1 MQETVFLRLV
11 EFHVVHHCNL
21 TCAGCSHF
29 SPQAAKEFLSAEQIR
44 RDVELAAA
52 RLDPG
57 YVHVLGGEPLLHP
70 GLADLL
76 PIFRA
81 AFPRATIKVVTNGTL
96 LERSPP
102 QLLRALA
109 DLGIRLA
116 VSVYPGTH
124 LSQERIAAICAEH
137 GIGVELWEQST
148 FLDFLDLSGTS
159 DPRAARAECPMED
172 ACNVRDGYLFP
183 CPVSAWA
190 DLGRLPW
197 LQTDGVSL
205 SAGVDEIRSVLD
217 RGRLTSCCRF
227 CRVPPVRVPHQM
239 DGLVRLSRERARHA

>member
-1 MQETVFLRLV
+1 MKETVFLRLV

-21 TCAGCSHF
+21 TCSGCSHF
-29 SPQAAKEFLSAEQIR
+29 SPQAAKELLTVQQIG

-52 RLDPG
+52 RLDPE

-70 GLADLL
+70 GLPEIL
-76 PIFRA
+76 PVFRT

-96 LERSPP
+96 LERSPRP
-102 QLLRALA
+102 LLRALA
-109 DLGIRLA
+109 DLDIRLA
-116 VSVYPGTH
+116 VSVYPTTH
-124 LSQERIAAICAEH
+124 LSQERIAALCAEH
-137 GIGVELWEQST
+137 GIGVEIWEQST

-159 DPRAARAECPMED
+159 DAVAARAECPMDD

-197 LQTDGVSL
+197 VQDDGVSL
-205 SAGVDEIRSVLD
+205 TAGADEIRAVLD
-217 RGRLTSCCRF
+217 RRRLTSCCRF

-239 DGLVRLSRERARHA
+239 DRLVRLSSERARHA